1 MDMNNDVY
9 TFRIVAEYVQR
20 VANIDIG
27 KELLG
32 INIKHCMEE
41 KLEDIFTLWKGD
53 QVLIHHMYHDLY
65 ILFL

>member
-1 MDMNNDVY
+1 MNNDVY
-9 TFRIVAEYVQR
+9 TFRLVADYVQR
-20 VANIDIG
+20 AANIDIG

-53 QVLIHHMYHDLY
+53 R
-65 ILFL
+65 